1 MGTLGADGRRG
12 REGDSPGTGLADPYP
27 WTGKV
32 LPQPLVV
39 LGETAELKLGHGLL
53 VRTRVHGSGRDGE
66 QDAAAGSLVRRAR
79 EVEEREKGGKG
90 DDKGWERSRRGLGRS
105 AGGRKGLALRGSV
118 SRRAGG
124 ERATGRT
131 HRPVEDQRRDGERR
145 AAPSRLQERA
155 TFSRRL

>member
-1 MGTLGADGRRG
+1 MDTLGADGRRG

-53 VRTRVHGSGRDGE
+53 VRTRVHGSGQDGE

-79 EVEEREKGGKG
+79 EVEEREKGGYGCEETRRETDNRSQSHNRAKG
-90 DDKGWERSRRGLGRS
+90 SSDTQMR
-105 AGGRKGLALRGSV
+105 
-118 SRRAGG
+118 
-124 ERATGRT
+124 
-131 HRPVEDQRRDGERR
+131 
-145 AAPSRLQERA
+145 
-155 TFSRRL
+155 